1 MRVVRRP
8 AGQLVLY
15 ALLIF
20 FAAYYL
26 TPIYMLLITAL
37 KPFER
42 VGVLQ
47 MWDLPTS
54 LYLPGSLSL
63 GSFSAAWPKL
73 STGLRNSIVL
83 AVPASIISSLLGCA
97 NGFVLAKW
105 RFRGAGV
112 VFPLILFGIFLP
124 YQGILIPLVQVL
136 TFFHLY
142 GSIAG
147 LIFVHCVFGMP
158 ITALIFRSYYATV
171 PRDLLDAGRIDGA
184 GFFGLYWWIMLP
196 IAAPGFA
203 VALIWQFTNIW
214 NDFLL
219 GVVVL
224 SNPRLAPITVAINNI
239 TGSYSVEWNLQ
250 MAAAIIAAAPTVIV
264 YLLLGRLFMRGL
276 LAGAMK
282 G

>member
-1 MRVVRRP
+1 MSAVRRP
-8 AGQLVLY
+8 AGQLLLY
-15 ALLIF
+15 AQLIF

-37 KPFER
+37 KPFDK

-54 LYLPGSLSL
+54 LYLDNWARALPLMAPNFWNSVIITVPAALISSMIGSL
-63 GSFSAAWPKL
+63 
-73 STGLRNSIVL
+73 
-83 AVPASIISSLLGCA
+83 
-97 NGFVLAKW
+97 NGYVFAKW
-105 RFRGAGV
+105 KFRYSNLI
-112 VFPLILFGIFLP
+112 FMLILFGIFLP

-136 TFFHLY
+136 TFVHLY

-224 SNPRLAPITVAINNI
+224 SNPRLAPITVAINNLA
-239 TGSYSVEWNLQ
+239 GSYSVEWNLQ
-250 MAAAIIAAAPTVIV
+250 MAAAILAAAPTVIV

>member
-1 MRVVRRP
+1 MSAVLRP
-8 AGQLVLY
+8 TGWVLLY
-15 ALLIF
+15 GTLIF

-26 TPIYMLLITAL
+26 LPIYMLVLTAF
-37 KPFER
+37 KPFDR
-42 VGVLQ
+42 VGVTQ

-54 LYLPGSLSL
+54 VYLSSWERAFPLVAPNFWNSVMITVPAALISSFIGSL
-63 GSFSAAWPKL
+63 
-73 STGLRNSIVL
+73 
-83 AVPASIISSLLGCA
+83 
-97 NGFVLAKW
+97 NGYVFAKW
-105 RFRGAGV
+105 RFPYSNLI
-112 VFPLILFGIFLP
+112 FMLILFGIFLP

-136 TFFHLY
+136 TYVHLY

-147 LIFVHCVFGMP
+147 LIFVHCVFGIP
-158 ITALIFRSYYATV
+158 ITALIFRGYFVTV
-171 PRDLLDAGRIDGA
+171 PRDMLDAGRIDGA

-196 IAAPGFA
+196 IAAPAFA

-224 SNPRLAPITVAINNI
+224 SNPQLAPMTVAINNI
-239 TGSYSVEWNLQ
+239 TGTFSIEWNLQ
-250 MAAAIIAAAPTVIV
+250 MAAAILAAAPTILV

-276 LAGAMK
+276 LAGSLK

>member
-1 MRVVRRP
+1 MSAVFRSSWRI
-8 AGQLVLY
+8 LLY
-15 ALLIF
+15 AVLIF

-26 TPIYMLLITAL
+26 MPVYMLLITAL

-42 VGVLQ
+42 VGVTQ
-47 MWDLPTS
+47 MWNLPTS
-54 LYLPGSLSL
+54 LYMDNFARALPLVAPNFWNSVMISVPAALISSFIGSL
-63 GSFSAAWPKL
+63 
-73 STGLRNSIVL
+73 
-83 AVPASIISSLLGCA
+83 
-97 NGFVLAKW
+97 NGYVFAKW
-105 RFRGAGV
+105 KFRYSNLI
-112 VFPLILFGIFLP
+112 FMLILFGIFLP
-124 YQGILIPLVQVL
+124 YQGILIPLVQLL
-136 TFFHLY
+136 TFIHLY
-142 GSIAG
+142 GSVAG

-196 IAAPGFA
+196 IAAPAFA
-203 VALIWQFTNIW
+203 VALIWQFTQIW

-224 SNPRLAPITVAINNI
+224 SNPQLAPVTVAINNVA
-239 TGSYSVEWNLQ
+239 GSFSIEWNLQ
-250 MAAAIIAAAPTVIV
+250 MAAAILAAAPTVLV

-276 LAGAMK
+276 LAGALK

>member
-1 MRVVRRP
+1 MSAVLRP
-8 AGQLVLY
+8 TGRIVLY
-15 ALLIF
+15 AVLIF

-26 TPIYMLLITAL
+26 MPVYMLLITAL
-37 KPFER
+37 KPFDK

-47 MWDLPTS
+47 MWNLPSS
-54 LYLPGSLSL
+54 LYLDNWARALPLVAPNFWNSVAITVPAALISSFIGSL
-63 GSFSAAWPKL
+63 
-73 STGLRNSIVL
+73 
-83 AVPASIISSLLGCA
+83 
-97 NGFVLAKW
+97 NGYVFAKW
-105 RFRGAGV
+105 KFRYSNLI
-112 VFPLILFGIFLP
+112 FMLILFGIFLP

-136 TFFHLY
+136 TYIHLY
-142 GSIAG
+142 GSIPG

-158 ITALIFRSYYATV
+158 ITALIFRSYFATV
-171 PRDLLDAGRIDGA
+171 PGEVLDAGRIDGA

-196 IAAPGFA
+196 IAAPAFA

-224 SNPRLAPITVAINNI
+224 SSPQLAPMTVAINNI
-239 TGSYSVEWNLQ
+239 AGSYSIEWNLQ
-250 MAAAIIAAAPTVIV
+250 MAAAILAAAPTVIV

-276 LAGAMK
+276 LAGALK

>member
-1 MRVVRRP
+1 MSVVLRP
-8 AGQLVLY
+8 AGRLVLY

-37 KPFER
+37 KPFEK
-42 VGVLQ
+42 VGILQ

-54 LYLPGSLSL
+54 LYLDNWARALPIIAPNFWNSVMITVPAALISSAIGSL
-63 GSFSAAWPKL
+63 
-73 STGLRNSIVL
+73 
-83 AVPASIISSLLGCA
+83 
-97 NGFVLAKW
+97 NGYVFAKW
-105 RFRGAGV
+105 K
-112 VFPLILFGIFLP
+112 FPHSNLIFMLILFGIFLP

-239 TGSYSVEWNLQ
+239 AGSYSVEWNLQ
-250 MAAAIIAAAPTVIV
+250 MAAAILAAAPTIIV

>member
-1 MRVVRRP
+1 MSALRRP

-15 ALLIF
+15 ALLLF

-37 KPFER
+37 KPFEKT
-42 VGVLQ
+42 GVLQ

-54 LYLPGSLSL
+54 LYLDNWARALPIIAPNFWNSVTITVPAALISSMIGSL
-63 GSFSAAWPKL
+63 
-73 STGLRNSIVL
+73 
-83 AVPASIISSLLGCA
+83 
-97 NGFVLAKW
+97 NGYVFAKW
-105 RFRGAGV
+105 KFRYSNLI
-112 VFPLILFGIFLP
+112 FMLILFGIFLP

-142 GSIAG
+142 GSVAG

-203 VALIWQFTNIW
+203 VALIWQFTQIW

-224 SNPRLAPITVAINNI
+224 NNPRLAPITVAIVNI
-239 TGSYSVEWNLQ
+239 TGSYAVEWNLQ
-250 MAAAIIAAAPTVIV
+250 MAAAILAAAPTVIV

>member
-1 MRVVRRP
+1 MSVVRRP
-8 AGQLVLY
+8 AGRLVLY

-37 KPFER
+37 KPFEK

-54 LYLPGSLSL
+54 LYLDNWARAVPLMAPNFWNSVSITVPAALISSAIGSL
-63 GSFSAAWPKL
+63 
-73 STGLRNSIVL
+73 
-83 AVPASIISSLLGCA
+83 
-97 NGFVLAKW
+97 NGYVFAKW
-105 RFRGAGV
+105 K
-112 VFPLILFGIFLP
+112 FPHSNLIFMLILFGIFLP

-196 IAAPGFA
+196 IAAPAFA

-250 MAAAIIAAAPTVIV
+250 MAAAILAAAPTVIV

>member
-1 MRVVRRP
+1 VFAKWKFR
-8 AGQLVLY
+8 Y
-15 ALLIF
+15 SNLIF
-20 FAAYYL
+20 
-26 TPIYMLLITAL
+26 M
-37 KPFER
+37 
-42 VGVLQ
+42 
-47 MWDLPTS
+47 
-54 LYLPGSLSL
+54 
-63 GSFSAAWPKL
+63 
-73 STGLRNSIVL
+73 
-83 AVPASIISSLLGCA
+83 
-97 NGFVLAKW
+97 
-105 RFRGAGV
+105 
-112 VFPLILFGIFLP
+112 LILFGIFLP

-136 TFFHLY
+136 TYVHLY
-142 GSIAG
+142 GSVHG

-196 IAAPGFA
+196 IAAPAFA

-224 SNPRLAPITVAINNI
+224 SSPQLAPMTVAINNI
-239 TGSYSVEWNLQ
+239 AGSFSIEWNLQ
-250 MAAAIIAAAPTVIV
+250 MAAALLAAAPTVLV

-276 LAGAMK
+276 LAGALK

>member
-54 LYLPGSLSL
+54 LYLDNWVRAVPLMAPNFWNSVIITVPAALISSAIGSL
-63 GSFSAAWPKL
+63 
-73 STGLRNSIVL
+73 
-83 AVPASIISSLLGCA
+83 
-97 NGFVLAKW
+97 NGYVFAKW
-105 RFRGAGV
+105 K
-112 VFPLILFGIFLP
+112 FPHSNLIFMLILFGIFLP

-158 ITALIFRSYYATV
+158 ITALIFRS
-171 PRDLLDAGRIDGA
+171 
-184 GFFGLYWWIMLP
+184 
-196 IAAPGFA
+196 
-203 VALIWQFTNIW
+203 
-214 NDFLL
+214 
-219 GVVVL
+219 
-224 SNPRLAPITVAINNI
+224 
-239 TGSYSVEWNLQ
+239 
-250 MAAAIIAAAPTVIV
+250 
-264 YLLLGRLFMRGL
+264 
-276 LAGAMK
+276 
-282 G
+282 

>member
-54 LYLPGSLSL
+54 LYLDNWVRAVPLMAPNFWNSVIITVPAALISSAIGSL
-63 GSFSAAWPKL
+63 
-73 STGLRNSIVL
+73 
-83 AVPASIISSLLGCA
+83 
-97 NGFVLAKW
+97 NGYVFAKW
-105 RFRGAGV
+105 K
-112 VFPLILFGIFLP
+112 FPHSNLIFMLILFGIFLP

-250 MAAAIIAAAPTVIV
+250 MAAAILAAAPTVIV

>member
-1 MRVVRRP
+1 MSALRRP

-15 ALLIF
+15 ALLVF

-26 TPIYMLLITAL
+26 IPIYMLLITAF

-42 VGVLQ
+42 VGVTQ

-54 LYLPGSLSL
+54 LYLDNWARALPIMAPNFWNSVIITVPAALISSMIGSL
-63 GSFSAAWPKL
+63 
-73 STGLRNSIVL
+73 
-83 AVPASIISSLLGCA
+83 
-97 NGFVLAKW
+97 NGYVFAKW
-105 RFRGAGV
+105 KFRYSNLI
-112 VFPLILFGIFLP
+112 FMLILFGIFLP

-203 VALIWQFTNIW
+203 VALIWQFTQIW

-224 SNPRLAPITVAINNI
+224 NNPRLAPITVAINNL

-250 MAAAIIAAAPTVIV
+250 MAAAILAAAPTVIV

>member
-1 MRVVRRP
+1 
-8 AGQLVLY
+8 
-15 ALLIF
+15 
-20 FAAYYL
+20 
-26 TPIYMLLITAL
+26 MLLITAL
-37 KPFER
+37 KPFEKA
-42 VGVLQ
+42 GVLQ

-54 LYLPGSLSL
+54 LYLDNWARALPLMAPNFWNSVIITLP
-63 GSFSAAWPKL
+63 AA
-73 STGLRNSIVL
+73 
-83 AVPASIISSLLGCA
+83 IISSAIGSL
-97 NGFVLAKW
+97 NGYVFAKW
-105 RFRGAGV
+105 RFPHSDLI
-112 VFPLILFGIFLP
+112 FMLILFGIFLP

-136 TFFHLY
+136 TFVHLY

-158 ITALIFRSYYATV
+158 ITALIFRSYYVTV
-171 PRDLLDAGRIDGA
+171 PRDLTDAGRIDGA

-196 IAAPGFA
+196 IAAPAFA

-224 SNPRLAPITVAINNI
+224 SNPQLAPMTVAVNNLA
-239 TGSYSVEWNLQ
+239 GSYSVEWNLQ
-250 MAAAIIAAAPTVIV
+250 MAGAILAAAPTVIV

>member
-1 MRVVRRP
+1 MSAVRRP
-8 AGQLVLY
+8 AGQLLLY

-37 KPFER
+37 KPFDK

-54 LYLPGSLSL
+54 LYLDNWARALPLMAPNFWNSVIITVPAALISSMIGSL
-63 GSFSAAWPKL
+63 
-73 STGLRNSIVL
+73 
-83 AVPASIISSLLGCA
+83 
-97 NGFVLAKW
+97 NGYVFAKW
-105 RFRGAGV
+105 KFRYSNLI
-112 VFPLILFGIFLP
+112 FMLILFGIFLP

-136 TFFHLY
+136 TFVHLY

-224 SNPRLAPITVAINNI
+224 SNPRLAPITVAINNLA
-239 TGSYSVEWNLQ
+239 GSYSVEWNLQ
-250 MAAAIIAAAPTVIV
+250 MAAAILAAAPTVIV

>member
-1 MRVVRRP
+1 MSALRRP

-15 ALLIF
+15 ALLVF

-26 TPIYMLLITAL
+26 TPIYMLLITAF

-42 VGVLQ
+42 VGVTQ

-54 LYLPGSLSL
+54 LYLDNWARALPIMAPNFWNSVIITVPAALISSMIGSL
-63 GSFSAAWPKL
+63 
-73 STGLRNSIVL
+73 
-83 AVPASIISSLLGCA
+83 
-97 NGFVLAKW
+97 NGYVFAKW
-105 RFRGAGV
+105 KFRYSNLI
-112 VFPLILFGIFLP
+112 FMLILFGIFLP

-203 VALIWQFTNIW
+203 VALIWQFTQIW

-224 SNPRLAPITVAINNI
+224 NNPRLAPITVAINNL

-250 MAAAIIAAAPTVIV
+250 MAAAILAAAPTVIV

>member
-1 MRVVRRP
+1 MSVVLRP
-8 AGQLVLY
+8 VGRILLY
-15 ALLIF
+15 AVLIF

-26 TPIYMLLITAL
+26 LPVYMLVITAL

-42 VGVLQ
+42 VGVTQ
-47 MWDLPTS
+47 MWTLPTS
-54 LYLPGSLSL
+54 FYFDNFARALPLVAPN
-63 GSFSAAWPKL
+63 FW
-73 STGLRNSIVL
+73 NSVMIT
-83 AVPASIISSLLGCA
+83 VPAAIISSIIGSL
-97 NGFVLAKW
+97 NGYVFAKW
-105 RFRGAGV
+105 RFPYSNL
-112 VFPLILFGIFLP
+112 VFMLILFGIFLP

-136 TFFHLY
+136 TYVHLY
-142 GSIAG
+142 GSVAG

-171 PRDLLDAGRIDGA
+171 PRDLLDAARIDGA

-196 IAAPGFA
+196 IAAPAFA
-203 VALIWQFTNIW
+203 VALIWQFTQIW

-224 SNPRLAPITVAINNI
+224 SSPQLAPVTVAINNVA
-239 TGSYSVEWNLQ
+239 GSFSIEWNLQ
-250 MAAAIIAAAPTVIV
+250 MAAALLAAAPTVLV

-276 LAGAMK
+276 LAGALK

>member
-1 MRVVRRP
+1 MSVVLRP
-8 AGQLVLY
+8 AGQLALY

-26 TPIYMLLITAL
+26 TPIYMLLITAF
-37 KPFER
+37 KPFEK

-54 LYLPGSLSL
+54 LYLDNWVRAVPLMAPN
-63 GSFSAAWPKL
+63 FW
-73 STGLRNSIVL
+73 NSVMI
-83 AVPASIISSLLGCA
+83 AVPAAVISSVIGSL
-97 NGFVLAKW
+97 NGYVFAKW
-105 RFRGAGV
+105 K
-112 VFPLILFGIFLP
+112 FPYSNLIFMLILFGIFLP

-147 LIFVHCVFGMP
+147 LIFVHCVFGIP
-158 ITALIFRSYYATV
+158 ITALIFRSYYVTV

-196 IAAPGFA
+196 IAAPAFA

-250 MAAAIIAAAPTVIV
+250 MAAAILAAAPTVIV

>member
-1 MRVVRRP
+1 MSVVWRP
-8 AGQLVLY
+8 AGRLALY
-15 ALLIF
+15 AVLIF

-26 TPIYMLLITAL
+26 MPIYMLLITAF
-37 KPFER
+37 KPFEK
-42 VGVLQ
+42 VGILQ

-54 LYLPGSLSL
+54 LYLDNWARALPLVAPNFFNSVMITVPAALISSAIGSL
-63 GSFSAAWPKL
+63 
-73 STGLRNSIVL
+73 
-83 AVPASIISSLLGCA
+83 
-97 NGFVLAKW
+97 NGYVFAKW
-105 RFRGAGV
+105 K
-112 VFPLILFGIFLP
+112 FPHSNLIFMLILFGIFLP
-124 YQGILIPLVQVL
+124 YQGILIPLVQLL

-142 GSIAG
+142 GSIPG

-224 SNPRLAPITVAINNI
+224 SNPRLAPITVAIVNI
-239 TGSYSVEWNLQ
+239 TGSYAVEWNLQ
-250 MAAAIIAAAPTVIV
+250 MAAAILAAAPTVIV

>member
-1 MRVVRRP
+1 MSALRRP

-15 ALLIF
+15 ALLVF

-26 TPIYMLLITAL
+26 TPIYMLFITAL

-42 VGVLQ
+42 AGVLQ

-54 LYLPGSLSL
+54 LYLDNWARAIPIMAPNFWNSVIITVPAALISSVIGSL
-63 GSFSAAWPKL
+63 
-73 STGLRNSIVL
+73 
-83 AVPASIISSLLGCA
+83 
-97 NGFVLAKW
+97 NGYVFAKW
-105 RFRGAGV
+105 K
-112 VFPLILFGIFLP
+112 FPYSNLIFMLILFGIFLP

-142 GSIAG
+142 GSVVG

-224 SNPRLAPITVAINNI
+224 NNPRLAPITVAINNLA
-239 TGSYSVEWNLQ
+239 GSYSVEWNLQ
-250 MAAAIIAAAPTVIV
+250 MAAAILAAAPTVIV

>member
-1 MRVVRRP
+1 MSALRRP

-15 ALLIF
+15 ALLVF

-26 TPIYMLLITAL
+26 TPIYMLLITAF

-42 VGVLQ
+42 VGVTQ

-54 LYLPGSLSL
+54 LYLDNWARALPIMAPNFWNSVIITVPAALISSMIGSL
-63 GSFSAAWPKL
+63 
-73 STGLRNSIVL
+73 
-83 AVPASIISSLLGCA
+83 
-97 NGFVLAKW
+97 NGYVFAKW
-105 RFRGAGV
+105 KFRYSNLI
-112 VFPLILFGIFLP
+112 FMLILFGIFLP

-142 GSIAG
+142 GSIAC

-203 VALIWQFTNIW
+203 VALIWQFTQIW

-224 SNPRLAPITVAINNI
+224 NNPRLAPITVAINNL

-250 MAAAIIAAAPTVIV
+250 MAAAILAAAPTVVV

>member
-1 MRVVRRP
+1 MNVLRRP
-8 AGQLVLY
+8 AGQLLLY

-37 KPFER
+37 KPFEKA
-42 VGVLQ
+42 GVLQ

-54 LYLPGSLSL
+54 LYLDNWARAIPIMAPN
-63 GSFSAAWPKL
+63 FW
-73 STGLRNSIVL
+73 NSVIIT
-83 AVPASIISSLLGCA
+83 VPAAIISSLIGSL
-97 NGFVLAKW
+97 NGYVFAKW
-105 RFRGAGV
+105 K
-112 VFPLILFGIFLP
+112 FPYSNLIFMLILFGIFLP

-142 GSIAG
+142 GSIVG
-147 LIFVHCVFGMP
+147 LIFVHCVFGLP
-158 ITALIFRSYYATV
+158 ITVLIFRSYFATV
-171 PRDLLDAGRIDGA
+171 PRDLMDAGRIDGA

-224 SNPRLAPITVAINNI
+224 SNPRLAPITVAINNLA
-239 TGSYSVEWNLQ
+239 GSYSVEWNLQ
-250 MAAAIIAAAPTVIV
+250 MAAAILAAAPTVIV